1 MPKTDEF
8 WYEDGVIKTYV
19 EEDIAV
25 IKVKCNV
32 FSTITDLTES
42 GKFISFFTL
51 AERRPDIK
59 ALMVMNEGGCL
70 NEEEYDRFL
79 KKLAAGE
86 SADKEEE
93 EGEDGQ
99 IFFESIDRARQINV
113 LNRVITQLAE
123 FKKISVMAQQGN
135 IVTPFFGSGL
145 AADFRLA
152 AEDVTY
158 SLSHLKYGLHPSGA
172 LPFFL
177 PRYLGFGKAMEI
189 LFKGETIPVNEA
201 KDMGLVTEV
210 FPKENFERRCL
221 MEVQNLCKFSQRVIL
236 NTKMLLHYSRQ
247 ELHDYFD
254 TESALL
260 H

>member
-8 WYEDGVIKTYV
+8 WYEDGVLKTYI

-32 FSTITDLTES
+32 FDAITDLTES
-42 GKFISFFTL
+42 GKFISFFNM
-51 AERRPDIK
+51 AERRADVK
-59 ALMVMNEGGCL
+59 ALMVMNEGECL
-70 NEEEYDRFL
+70 NEEEYDKFL
-79 KKLAAGE
+79 RGLVE
-86 SADKEEE
+86 IE
-93 EGEDGQ
+93 EGKDEQ
-99 IFFESIDRARQINV
+99 LFFENIDRTRQINV

-135 IVTPFFGSGL
+135 IVTPFFGCGL

-152 AEDVTY
+152 SEDVTY
-158 SLSHLKYGLHPSGA
+158 SLSHLKYGIHPGGA

-177 PRYLGFGKAMEI
+177 PRYLGFGRAIEI
-189 LFKGETIPVNEA
+189 LFKGETIPVDKA
-201 KDMGLVTEV
+201 KEMGLVTDI
-210 FPKENFERRCL
+210 FPNENFEKRCL
-221 MEVQNLCKFSQRVIL
+221 QEVHKLCNLNQRVIL
-236 NTKMLLHYSRQ
+236 NTKLLLHYSRQ